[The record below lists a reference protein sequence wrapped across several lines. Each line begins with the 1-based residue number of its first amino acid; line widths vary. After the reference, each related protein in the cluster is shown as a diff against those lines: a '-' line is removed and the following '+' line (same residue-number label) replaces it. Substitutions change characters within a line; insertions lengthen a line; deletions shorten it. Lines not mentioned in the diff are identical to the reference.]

1 MTLPEHEVRALLDLA
16 AEQPGITVAVDLEAQ
31 TVTCGDLRFAFT
43 IDAFERR
50 RLLEGLDDIGL
61 TLEHEAE
68 ITAFEERRPAWMPD
82 LARSGAGS

>member
-1 MTLPEHEVRALLDLA
+1 VTLPDHEVRALLDLA

-31 TVTCGDLRFAFT
+31 TVTCGDLRYAFT

-61 TLEHEAE
+61 TLAHEAA
-68 ITAFEERRPAWMPD
+68 ITDFEARRPAWMPD